1 METIYSIGGIAA
13 VFNALVS
20 GFLLGWWMREW
31 SKRKETVA
39 PPTGGLLEV
48 VVVDLGGGLRGA
60 DHAPAAPEGDE
71 PPAGLDAKT
80 GDGDEADDAPDD
92 KEKGFQDGNPT
103 TLRAGAQG
111 GI

>member
-13 VFNALVS
+13 VFNALFT

-39 PPTGGLLEV
+39 PPSSRLPDV
-48 VVVDLGGGLRGA
+48 IVINLGGSLRGA
-60 DHAPAAPEGDE
+60 DGAPAVPEGDE

-92 KEKGFQDGNPT
+92 KEKGFHGGNPIT
-103 TLRAGAQG
+103 TL
-111 GI
+111 

>member
-60 DHAPAAPEGDE
+60 DHAPAVPEGDE
-71 PPAGLDAKT
+71 PPADLNGKS
-80 GDGDEADDAPDD
+80 GDGDKADDAADD
-92 KEKGFQDGNPT
+92 KKKCFHGENPT
-103 TLRAGAQG
+103 TT
-111 GI
+111 I

>member
-39 PPTGGLLEV
+39 PSFGRLPDV
-48 VVVDLGGGLRGA
+48 IVIDLGGGLRGA
-60 DHAPAAPEGDE
+60 GRAPTVPEGDE
-71 PPAGLDAKT
+71 PPADLDGKT
-80 GDGDEADDAPDD
+80 GDGNQADDTPDD
-92 KEKGFQDGNPT
+92 KEKGFHGGNPT
-103 TLRAGAQG
+103 TLRAAAQG